1 MVKMTLKVEVNDLHI
16 QYQLKVSQ
24 DGCCKFGDSS
34 PHLWRV
40 ITQTS
45 QFSWNSGSKWPKWPW
60 RSRSMT
66 STSNTS
72 RKNPRIHAWC
82 KFGYSS
88 WNLWRVIV
96 LTRQSLWTDRQTNR
110 HRQRQYP
117 FGLKSQVVKII
128 NDGTHYY
135 CSAQCRRKTS
145 HTSDISDG

>member
-45 QFSWNSGSKWPKWPW
+45 QFSWNCGSKWPRWPW

-66 STSNTS
+66 STSNTN
-72 RKNPRIHAWC
+72 RK
-82 KFGYSS
+82 
-88 WNLWRVIV
+88 
-96 LTRQSLWTDRQTNR
+96 
-110 HRQRQYP
+110 YP
-117 FGLKSQVVKII
+117 SQDTCLVQIWWFKLKSVKSYCADKVKFM
-128 NDGTHYY
+128 DGQT
-135 CSAQCRRKTS
+135 
-145 HTSDISDG
+145 DGQTDEQTQATTVPLRPEKPSGKNHQWWDPLLLLSSV